1 MSSPVRYVSIPE
13 AAEALS
19 VSEKTIRR
27 RISDGTIEARR
38 IGTRTIRI
46 PEAALTAAGR
56 PLTVAA
62 AAR

>member
-1 MSSPVRYVSIPE
+1 MSTPIRYVSIPE

-27 RISDGTIEARR
+27 RISDGTLEARR
-38 IGTRTIRI
+38 LGSRTIRI
-46 PEAALTAAGR
+46 PEASLVAAGR
-56 PLTVAA
+56 PLTIAA